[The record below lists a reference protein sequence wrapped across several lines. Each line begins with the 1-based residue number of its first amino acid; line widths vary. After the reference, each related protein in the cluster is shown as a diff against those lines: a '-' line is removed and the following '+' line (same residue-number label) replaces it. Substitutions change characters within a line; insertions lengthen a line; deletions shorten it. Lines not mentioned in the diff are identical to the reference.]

1 MVTSVARREQ
11 VYRVIFYIGVIIII
25 FLIVSRFIVHD
36 TVCGGADSS
45 AGGRSDLVEQVG
57 H

>member
-36 TVCGGADSS
+36 TVCGGADCS
-45 AGGRSDLVEQVG
+45 AGCRSDLVEHVG